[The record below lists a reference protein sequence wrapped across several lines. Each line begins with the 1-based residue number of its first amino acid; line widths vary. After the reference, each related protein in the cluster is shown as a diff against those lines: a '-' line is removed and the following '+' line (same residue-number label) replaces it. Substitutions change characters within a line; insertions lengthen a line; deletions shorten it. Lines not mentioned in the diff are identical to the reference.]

1 MSTVLR
7 ILLAVQGTGNGHLS
21 RARELL
27 PYLQK
32 HGEVDLLLSGSQ
44 VEVGNDLE
52 VKYRVRGLGFV
63 FGKKGGV
70 DIATS
75 VARARPIRMLYD
87 ALTLPLHRYQVIIN
101 DFEPVVA
108 LAARWKGRTLYG
120 ISHQSA
126 LLSPH
131 SPRPKGV
138 RAPFAEKVLRQ
149 YAPCTAYTGL
159 HFEAYDHYI
168 TTPVIR
174 KAVRAL
180 TTTLQGHVT
189 VYLPAIADDR
199 LIWHLSKIRQVQ
211 WHVFSKHSALPYH
224 MHNVWV
230 RPINET
236 EYTESLSGSIGLLT
250 GGGFESPA
258 EALFLGKRLMVIPM
272 HNQYEQLCNAAALER
287 LGVRVVQKVEEN
299 FSHQLRIW
307 LREQPLKPMAY
318 PDQTAQIVDKAVGW
332 SLTGA

>member
-1 MSTVLR
+1 MSADLR

-27 PYLQK
+27 PHLQR
-32 HGEVDLLLSGSQ
+32 HGSVDLLLSGSQ
-44 VEVGNDLE
+44 VEVGGDLE
-52 VKYRVRGLGFV
+52 VKYRVAGLGFL

-70 DIATS
+70 DVGAS
-75 VARARPIRMLYD
+75 LRKARPLRLIYD
-87 ALTLPLHRYQVIIN
+87 AYKIPLHQYPVIIN

-108 LAARWKGRTLYG
+108 LAARLKRRTLYG

-131 SPRPKGV
+131 CPRPRGV
-138 RAPFAEKVLRQ
+138 RAPLAEKIIRN
-149 YAPCTAYTGL
+149 YAPCTHYTGL

-174 KAVRAL
+174 SAVRAL
-180 TTTLQGHVT
+180 KPTQQNHCT
-189 VYLPAIADDR
+189 VYLPALADDR
-199 LIWHLSKIRQVQ
+199 LIWHLSQVRDMQ
-211 WHVFSKHSALPYH
+211 WHVFSKHSALPYR

-230 RPINET
+230 RPINEVD
-236 EYTESLSGSIGLLT
+236 YTESLSGCVGLLT

-258 EALFLGKRLMVIPM
+258 EALFLGKRLLVIPM

-287 LGVRVVQKVEEN
+287 LGVRVVRQVEEN
-299 FSHQLRIW
+299 FSHQLQVW
-307 LREQPLKPMAY
+307 LRERPLQPMVY
-318 PDQTAQIVDKAVGW
+318 PDQTAQIVDQAVGRC
-332 SLTGA
+332 LM